1 MGLSSRERGGE
12 GRREEK
18 EEDGEDKED
27 KEEQEQAQKED
38 PGGGQGRLHR
48 RWDGVLCNSEW
59 TEGWRQL
66 RRCFLYVVCCWCWW
80 SWDGPN
86 GGVDCAFCFVV
97 SMSGVGFDVHYR
109 LLYCVLFVSWDGAT
123 GAVRPTVRCPSCVS
137 VCGAVVAER
146 SVLKVAVVMVGLR
159 LSVETPSSSLLWS
172 ESQLL
177 AAVPA
182 GAGAADRYSTPR
194 PPGAALLHA
203 STRLFSFFVFFCVSL
218 DMASRRERVKM
229 AEHSEREA
237 GVIQFD

>member
-1 MGLSSRERGGE
+1 MLCVVGVGGRGMGRTAASIVRSAL
-12 GRREEK
+12 
-18 EEDGEDKED
+18 
-27 KEEQEQAQKED
+27 
-38 PGGGQGRLHR
+38 
-48 RWDGVLCNSEW
+48 
-59 TEGWRQL
+59 
-66 RRCFLYVVCCWCWW
+66 
-80 SWDGPN
+80 
-86 GGVDCAFCFVV
+86 VV
-97 SMSGVGFDVHYR
+97 SVSGVGFDVHYR

-123 GAVRPTVRCPSCVS
+123 EAARPTVRSPSCVS

-194 PPGAALLHA
+194 PPGAACYMQFC
-203 STRLFSFFVFFCVSL
+203 TRVFSFLLFFFVL
-218 DMASRRERVKM
+218 QWMASRRERVKM

-237 GVIQFD
+237 SSSLIDGRRRCDGVAICCCGVVPSSALMAGVVPW